1 MATTKTSK
9 RGQASGLAFTDL
21 RARVQRLRKDVEDA
35 VETIGKRAVDIL
47 PDSQRKQ
54 VDEVIDRIN
63 SVRGDVNKTV
73 GGWRT
78 DLDKRFKVVRGTVD
92 KRISVLRK
100 QTQTGGKGLIDGVEK
115 EARKYVERMF
125 KQLKLPVRGDLDA
138 LKRRVS
144 ALERRLEEIE
154 KTDGRRAVA

>member
-9 RGQASGLAFTDL
+9 RGQASVLAFPDL

-35 VETIGKRAVDIL
+35 VETIGKRAVEIL